1 MSTPAASPSSMS
13 RYLVG
18 GAMVLLLAAG
28 FAMVIFAIVASSWG
42 VALSVAVWLAV
53 TVWAARRMSSARP
66 SLSPTHRVLASVGAV
81 LQAVAGFYVAFSFL
95 LAPPWVVAVLA
106 AAWVATTVWAVRNWT
121 TYRFAM
127 LIAVAAMAV
136 FWTVVLLIGDA
147 FFDFGA

>member
-18 GAMVLLLAAG
+18 GAIALLLAAG
-28 FAMVIFAIVASSWG
+28 FAIVIFAIVASSWG

-53 TVWAARRMSSARP
+53 
-66 SLSPTHRVLASVGAV
+66 
-81 LQAVAGFYVAFSFL
+81 
-95 LAPPWVVAVLA
+95 
-106 AAWVATTVWAVRNWT
+106 TVWAVRNWT

-136 FWTVVLLIGDA
+136 FWTVFLLIGDG